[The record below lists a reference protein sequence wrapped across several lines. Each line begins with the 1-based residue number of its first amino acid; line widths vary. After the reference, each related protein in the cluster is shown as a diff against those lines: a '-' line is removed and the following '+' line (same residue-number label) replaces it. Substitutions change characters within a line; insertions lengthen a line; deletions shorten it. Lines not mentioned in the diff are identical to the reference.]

1 MPAASTHATFGA
13 LTRVDRYVLREIFVP
28 FAFSVGFAVL
38 VVFLFQVQRMAT
50 AAVGMGLTLGDVL
63 TIFAAALPPFLVLAV
78 PIAFMMSVLLGMG
91 RMAVDRELTALAAAG
106 APPHR
111 LARVPLVLG
120 FVVSVLCLPIAHF
133 GEPLGLEV
141 MYERLIDVGLRN
153 ITSAIRPGVFNE
165 GFRSIALYAGG
176 RSDDGKLQD
185 VLLFDERDP
194 KRPILIASATGNLVP
209 ATEHQILF
217 TLGDGEIHLGAGT
230 DDSRYDRVRFETA
243 QLGIDTERELRD
255 RARFISEIGRLTSP
269 QMRTRAAQLGPD
281 DRLGRRIMK
290 TYWRRFAFPAMAF
303 VFGLIGAAIALSG
316 GPRARARNA
325 VWAIASI
332 VAYYLLTRVGD
343 YAVVQWPG
351 TPFLAAVV
359 PNVLALI
366 AGFIALSR
374 SGYAR

>member
-1 MPAASTHATFGA
+1 
-13 LTRVDRYVLREIFVP
+13 
-28 FAFSVGFAVL
+28 
-38 VVFLFQVQRMAT
+38 
-50 AAVGMGLTLGDVL
+50 
-63 TIFAAALPPFLVLAV
+63 
-78 PIAFMMSVLLGMG
+78 
-91 RMAVDRELTALAAAG
+91 
-106 APPHR
+106 
-111 LARVPLVLG
+111 
-120 FVVSVLCLPIAHF
+120 
-133 GEPLGLEV
+133 
-141 MYERLIDVGLRN
+141 
-153 ITSAIRPGVFNE
+153 
-165 GFRSIALYAGG
+165 
-176 RSDDGKLQD
+176 
-185 VLLFDERDP
+185 
-194 KRPILIASATGNLVP
+194 
-209 ATEHQILF
+209 
-217 TLGDGEIHLGAGT
+217 
-230 DDSRYDRVRFETA
+230 
-243 QLGIDTERELRD
+243 
-255 RARFISEIGRLTSP
+255 
-269 QMRTRAAQLGPD
+269 MRTRAAQLGPD